1 MGSKGLADER
11 REFVRGDNGVVEGH
25 DVGLDLLAELAVIDP
40 EHDDLADG
48 RVFVESVLDLDRIDV
63 LATSDDE
70 ISAAARK
77 EEQPVLDAAEVAG
90 SEPSARSDR
99 VGGRL
104 RVVPV
109 AGRDHRAAQHDV
121 ADLAVWERV
130 VVIVVDREVAGR
142 DRRTDRLRVFSEH
155 VVARRG
161 GEARTLGQA
170 VPDAHG
176 TLGVGE
182 RLAARPQKLR

>member
-11 REFVRGDNGVVEGH
+11 SEFVRGDIGVVEGH

-48 RVFVESVLDLDRIDV
+48 RVFVEPVLDLDRIDV

-70 ISAAARK
+70 IGAAARK

-90 SEPSARSDR
+90 SEPTARSDR

-109 AGRDHRAAQHDV
+109 AGCDHRAAQHDV
-121 ADLAVWERV
+121 ADLAVGERV
-130 VVIVVDREVAGR
+130 VVVVVDRKVAGR
-142 DRRTDRLRVFSEH
+142 DRRTDRLRVLPEH

-176 TLGVGE
+176 PLGVGE
-182 RLAARPQKLR
+182 RLTARPQKLR